1 MPRPRS
7 LTHDQIAAA
16 ALAVIDREGLAGLSM
31 RAVGG
36 ELRMSTMALYRYVR
50 DREQLEGLV
59 VAGVLASAEL
69 ATPPEALWTER
80 LTLLVE
86 RVRAAV
92 AAHPSVVPLLL
103 QHRHDSTASL
113 AWGEA
118 MLGVLTEAGF
128 SGVQRVVAFRCMLS
142 YLIGALQVEHFGP
155 LSGTGTVAIAQ
166 LPSTDYPYLA
176 ATARDARA
184 VPPEQEFGQG
194 FAILLRGLERQPPGE
209 AFQRGSGA
217 AR

>member
-16 ALAVIDREGLAGLSM
+16 ALAVIDRDGLAGLSM
-31 RAVGG
+31 RAVGS
-36 ELRMSTMALYRYVR
+36 ELHMSTMALYRYVQ

-59 VAGVLASAEL
+59 VAGVLAAAEL
-69 ATPPEALWTER
+69 TTPPDAPWTER

-103 QHRHDSTASL
+103 LHRHDSAASL
-113 AWGEA
+113 GWGEA

-128 SGVQRVVAFRCMLS
+128 AGVQRVVAFRCMLS

-155 LSGTGTVAIAQ
+155 LSGAGTVAIAQ
-166 LPSTDYPYLA
+166 LPSADYPNLA
-176 ATARDARA
+176 ATARDAGS
-184 VPPEQEFGQG
+184 VPPQQEFGQG
-194 FAILLRGLERQPPGE
+194 FAILLRGLE
-209 AFQRGSGA
+209 SGRHGA
-217 AR
+217 DAGA

>member
-16 ALAVIDREGLAGLSM
+16 ALAVIDRDGPAGLSM
-31 RAVGG
+31 RAVGS

-69 ATPPEALWTER
+69 ATPPEAPWTER

-103 QHRHDSTASL
+103 LHRHDSAASL

-128 SGVQRVVAFRCMLS
+128 SGVQRVVAFRALLS
-142 YLIGALQVEHFGP
+142 YLIGALQVEHLGP
-155 LSGTGTVAIAQ
+155 LSGTGTVAIAG
-166 LPSTDYPYLA
+166 LPPADYPHLA
-176 ATARDARA
+176 ATARDARSVA
-184 VPPEQEFGQG
+184 PEQEFGQG
-194 FAILLRGLERQPPGE
+194 LAILLRGLERGPQP
-209 AFQRGSGA
+209 R
-217 AR
+217 